1 MDLILTATAAGWA
14 LRYRENDDFTTDEI
28 IATFPTAD
36 EAWAALKAARKA
48 TFQLRSLLNV

>member
-1 MDLILTATAAGWA
+1 MDLILTATATGWA

-48 TFQLRSLLNV
+48 TFQLRNLLNV